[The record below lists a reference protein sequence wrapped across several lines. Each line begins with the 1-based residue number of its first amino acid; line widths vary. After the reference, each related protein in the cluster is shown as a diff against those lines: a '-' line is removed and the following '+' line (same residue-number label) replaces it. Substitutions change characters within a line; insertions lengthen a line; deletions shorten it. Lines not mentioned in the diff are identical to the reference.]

1 MRVKKPKNVKNNV
14 ENFINRTKVEQQ
26 NSIPLSENTSMPV
39 CQDTDILVKQHTSK
53 LACQQTGIPANNI
66 KAKYKKATYYIRP
79 ELIKKLK
86 LLSVETER
94 DLSNLMNEAIEL
106 LLKKYKQ

>member
-1 MRVKKPKNVKNNV
+1 MIIKKPNNVKNNV
-14 ENFINRTKVEQQ
+14 ENFINRAKVEQQ
-26 NSIPLSENTSMPV
+26 NSTLLSENASMPV
-39 CQDTDILVKQHTSK
+39 CQDTDKIVKQHTSK
-53 LACQQTGIPANNI
+53 PVCQQTGILANNI
-66 KAKYKKATYYIRP
+66 KTKYKKATYYIRL

-86 LLSVETER
+86 LLGIETER